1 MEPHQSSNAI
11 TMSHGPQISNTRT
24 YQAELD
30 NETAS
35 FIRTQGHY
43 YDPAFTVP
51 STFDQQRS
59 QFVPRTN
66 LTNLRDVLS
75 RYRELF
81 PDSNVA
87 STLREDNWEW
97 KSVADHVNAVRPAY
111 EARAAKKSADRR
123 EAILSAFE
131 SIPGLIRVAEDNRDL
146 FPRHREFQQAYD
158 SFVETAALT
167 IINLMSMLLPKPE
180 IKKVFGKIFYQ
191 DDELHAVL
199 APLKA
204 AVEVLKACASKLK
217 DELLVDTHGIVSET
231 AKGVN
236 LIRGI
241 IVEAKCGIS
250 TVSSKID
257 AIQESMDRQY
267 QEMKRQVSLQASNA
281 AQFYGIEA
289 QNSLFVQLIEASEL
303 KLREEVRREFELLRA
318 GHAED
323 THWISE
329 GELLTFLNASP
340 TDLSKDLERSVTS
353 SLISLS
359 PPQQA
364 SAQGILNLPAF
375 QRWVCADV
383 PDILCIES
391 NPTDEYLS
399 PPSTIA
405 GAHPLSAFS
414 ANFIATLSGHRDA
427 VILYFF
433 PSLHTSDYNDPQ
445 SEPRTLLTSMITFLV
460 LELRQRNLL
469 RLSFVDKRQY
479 VRDLQYG
486 NIACLCHTFGAL
498 LRQLPRD
505 TPVYC
510 IIDGISSYDRSDR
523 PSWQDDVARILSTLV
538 DLVGDGELRPMLKVL
553 VTCPFRWEVVER
565 CVPEQNRV
573 YTMANLLDGG
583 GGVAGSG
590 ISTEFFGGMLDRA
603 HEVRAGVSDYGRARG
618 AGDGYFRKEDG
629 GEVTEDDYT

>member
-1 MEPHQSSNAI
+1 MADI
-11 TMSHGPQISNTRT
+11 
-24 YQAELD
+24 D
-30 NETAS
+30 NETAD

-43 YDPAFTVP
+43 YDPAFAVP
-51 STFDQQRS
+51 STFDQQRGHDL
-59 QFVPRTN
+59 QDA
-66 LTNLRDVLS
+66 LT

-97 KSVADHVNAVRPAY
+97 NSVIDHVKEVRPAY
-111 EARAAKKSADRR
+111 EARAAKKSTDRR

-131 SIPGLIRVAEDNRDL
+131 SIPGLIKVAEDNRAL
-146 FPRHREFQQAYD
+146 FPTHKDFQQSYQA
-158 SFVETAALT
+158 FVQTVAST
-167 IINLMSMLLPKPE
+167 IMNLMSMLLPKAE

-191 DDELHAVL
+191 NDDASAVL

-204 AVEVLKACASKLK
+204 AMETLKGCTSKLK
-217 DELLVDTHGIVSET
+217 DELLVDTHGIVRET

-236 LIRGI
+236 MIRSTL
-241 IVEAKCGIS
+241 VETKCGIS
-250 TVSSKID
+250 TFSSKLD
-257 AIQESMDRQY
+257 AIQENMDKQY

-281 AQFYGIEA
+281 AEFYGIEA
-289 QNSLFVQLIEASEL
+289 QNSLFIQLIEASEL
-303 KLREEVRREFELLRA
+303 KLREQVRREFELLRA

-323 THWISE
+323 NHWISE

-340 TDLSKDLERSVTS
+340 TDLAKDLELSVSS
-353 SLISLS
+353 SLVSLS

-364 SAQGILNLPAF
+364 SARGILSHPAF
-375 QRWVCADV
+375 QRWIRADV

-391 NPTDEYLS
+391 NPTDVHLS
-399 PPSTIA
+399 PPSTRA

-427 VILYFF
+427 VTLYFF
-433 PSLHTSDYNDPQ
+433 STLHTTDYNDPL
-445 SEPRTLLTSMITFLV
+445 SEPRALLASMITILA
-460 LELRQRNLL
+460 LELRSRNLL
-469 RLSFVDKRQY
+469 RLGFIDKRQY

-498 LRQLPRD
+498 LRQFPRD

-510 IIDGISSYDRSDR
+510 ILDGISSYDRSDR
-523 PSWQDDVARILSTLV
+523 PNWQDDVARILSTLV

-553 VTCPFRWEVVER
+553 VTCPYRWELVER
-565 CVPEQNRV
+565 QVPENRRV

-590 ISTEFFGGMLDRA
+590 MSRGFFDGMLDRA
-603 HEVRAGVSDYGRARG
+603 YEVPLGVSDGGRGQR
-618 AGDGYFRKEDG
+618 AGDGYFRRGDG
-629 GEVTEDDYT
+629 GEMAEDDYT